1 MGREPGFLE
10 WPFHFRLDRIVST
23 TPEIL
28 FQRARGGDGEA
39 VGELLEFCRPY
50 LRLLAE
56 RMLDGRLGR
65 RMDASDV
72 VQQTCLSVV
81 QRFAAFDG
89 EDHAQFL
96 AWLRRIHENNLLNA
110 GRDHRDAEKRDVR
123 REIPIESGRAGLE
136 WLAASISSP
145 SQRLLADERAVI
157 LAVALEGLPERQ
169 REAVRQ
175 KYLEGHTVDEV
186 AANMGATRYAVV
198 GLLNRGLAALRA
210 ALQREDSVT

>member
-1 MGREPGFLE
+1 M
-10 WPFHFRLDRIVST
+10 ST
-23 TPEIL
+23 TTEIL
-28 FQRARGGDGEA
+28 FQRARDGDGEA

-56 RMLDGRLGR
+56 RMLDGRVLQR
-65 RMDASDV
+65 LDASDV

-81 QRFAAFDG
+81 QRFQSFDG
-89 EDHAQFL
+89 VDHAQFL

-110 GRDHRDAEKRDVR
+110 AREHRDTEKRDLR
-123 REIPIESGRAGLE
+123 REIPIDRGRSGFE

-157 LAVALEGLPERQ
+157 LAVALEGLPDRQ

-175 KYLEGHTVDEV
+175 KYLEGQTVDEV
-186 AANMGATRYAVV
+186 ASTMGTTRYAVV

-210 ALQREDSVT
+210 ALKREDSVT